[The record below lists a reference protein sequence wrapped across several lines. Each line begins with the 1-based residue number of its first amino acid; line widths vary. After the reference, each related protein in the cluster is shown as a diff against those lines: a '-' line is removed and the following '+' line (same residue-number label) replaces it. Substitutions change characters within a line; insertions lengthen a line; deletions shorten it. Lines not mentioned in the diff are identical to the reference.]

1 MAHLALAQASAERPR
16 DNSAGHLVKA
26 CWSVTATSTAPGDAA
41 ALGSLVGLSG
51 NLGR

>member
-26 CWSVTATSTAPGDAA
+26 CWSVTATAPGDAA